1 MLGGS
6 IGAVFLSI
14 WSAQAADL
22 PMFTKAPAWTTPSYP
37 GQAVD
42 GLNGKIEA
50 LGGRLGHNTIAASQG
65 SISIPLAS
73 SYGAQIDLSGGSFGG
88 RGFGHV
94 GGHLF
99 WRDPGKG
106 LLGIYTSY
114 TRWNE
119 FGGVY
124 VGNVAAEG
132 EYYFGRFTLQ
142 GIAGVE
148 FGNSVSN
155 TTFASSTIAPG
166 GPGGAA
172 GLATTSSFFE
182 GYDVKTRFFDQ
193 INLKYYIGDN
203 WDVFAGHRYQGGKH
217 ALALGTEVGMPVG
230 RGGMATAFAEARI
243 GEGDFQGVWGGLR
256 FYFGNKDKTLMKR
269 HREDDPVN
277 WGASNLFSI
286 INNHTTSSGA
296 TTTQFCNPGDT
307 LFRDGTCGEPG

>member
-1 MLGGS
+1 
-6 IGAVFLSI
+6 
-14 WSAQAADL
+14 
-22 PMFTKAPAWTTPSYP
+22 MFTKAPAWTTPSYP

-50 LGGRLGHNTIAASQG
+50 LGGRLGHDTIAASQG

-73 SYGAQIDLSGGSFGG
+73 SYGAQLDLSGGSYAG

-106 LLGIYTSY
+106 LIGIYTSY

-148 FGNSVSN
+148 FGNSVS
-155 TTFASSTIAPG
+155 TSSSVSTIAAPAFGGG
-166 GPGGAA
+166 GPA
-172 GLATTSSFFE
+172 GVINTSTFAE

-217 ALALGTEVGMPVG
+217 ALALGTELGLPVG

-286 INNHTTSSGA
+286 TNTHTTTPGSSSH
-296 TTTQFCNPGDT
+296 QFCNPGDSSNG
-307 LFRDGTCGEPG
+307 DGTCGFGGEPG